1 MPTAI
6 GVSSV
11 TGRVPPKSPQQKR
24 RLRNTRYPIQS
35 TVLVTHV
42 VVSFHKSVVSSRA
55 VGLTSLIGSTVAFTT
70 AFGLETLVF
79 SRQTWTKISAGIM
92 FAMVTLLIA
101 WCVWTMIEGQTEF
114 SVFGTFSGLKDRIV
128 HFTTGLRGEAV
139 EPRQDVVGT
148 ENGTAIDREAWKGA
162 SWFMWGRSRGHTSST
177 FVGDDPTGRN
187 ASSDPPDNVGVIM
200 SEIRGNQ
207 VSEV

>member
-1 MPTAI
+1 M
-6 GVSSV
+6 
-11 TGRVPPKSPQQKR
+11 TGRVSPKSPQQGDW
-24 RLRNTRYPIQS
+24 LRNTRNPIQS
-35 TVLVTHV
+35 TVLVTYV
-42 VVSFHKSVVSSRA
+42 VVSLHKSVISSRV
-55 VGLTSLIGSTVAFTT
+55 VGLTPLIGSTVAFTT

-79 SRQTWTKISAGIM
+79 SRQTWTKISVGII

-101 WCVWTMIEGQTEF
+101 WCVWTMIEGQREF

-128 HFTTGLRGEAV
+128 HFNTGLRGEAV
-139 EPRQDVVGT
+139 ESRQDVGGT

-162 SWFMWGRSRGHTSST
+162 SWFIWGRNRGHTSST

-187 ASSDPPDNVGVIM
+187 ASSDHSDDIGVMM
-200 SEIRGNQ
+200 SEINGKQ